1 MDERERL
8 ELAACNCFLD
18 SYNTRH
24 QTNFQ
29 IVDHRDKPDFLVQNS
44 HTSETLGIEV
54 MHLYHDSKE
63 AQMVLG
69 RRPNELHGVMTI
81 SGLIAKLNSDLS
93 EKVERAAKYDFNG
106 KMVLLVRVTSPIFD
120 RQDFDM
126 FEDEIGV
133 PSPNNF
139 VEIWLLFRNQ
149 ATGTYSDLKQIQ

>member
-1 MDERERL
+1 MDEKQRL
-8 ELAACNCFLD
+8 ELAACTCFLD

-29 IVDHRDKPDFLVQNS
+29 IVAHRDKPDFLVQNS
-44 HTSETLGIEV
+44 QTGETLGIEI

-81 SGLIAKLNSDLS
+81 SGLIGKLNSDLS
-93 EKVERAAKYDFNG
+93 DKVERAAKYDFNDE
-106 KMVLLVRVTSPIFD
+106 MRLLVRITSPIFD

-126 FEDEIGV
+126 FEDEIRV

-139 VEIWLLFRNQ
+139 AEIWLLFWDQ
-149 ATGTYSDLKQIQ
+149 ATGTYSDSKQIQ